1 MFKKIFFTL
10 KRAKT
15 PLRIASFMI
24 LSLALLLGSFYG
36 GVAYGFHKSGEPAD
50 FKKVI
55 TSVINRTNNQPKEI
69 DFSLFWD
76 VWSRINQGYAGE
88 VDDQKRVYGAIE
100 GMVAALGDPYSV
112 FLPPALSKDF
122 KDDLSGDFSGIGAEM
137 EMRDNHLTVVA
148 PLAGSPAEKAGIRA
162 KDVVLQIDGVD
173 VNKYGFGE
181 AIQKI
186 RGPEGTQVTLTI
198 FRPPSEK
205 PFNITITRQ
214 KIHVSSVTWEEK
226 NGLYIAR
233 VRQFSFDTVP
243 LLKSLAA
250 EMARKN
256 ADRLILD
263 LRNNPGGFLD
273 VAREAWRLFSD
284 QDPLLYQKE
293 KDGKL
298 KPLGGTGSESPFLKT
313 KLVILVNNGSASASE
328 ILAGAVKDYNRGKV
342 VGEKTYGKGSVQ
354 ELQDLRDGSSLKI
367 TTALWLTPN
376 KLEINKVGIEPDYLV
391 ELKEEDI
398 KNNKDP
404 QLEKAI
410 EVVKSL

>member
-1 MFKKIFFTL
+1 MLKKIFLVFKEKKLLIKKLAFTAVL
-10 KRAKT
+10 
-15 PLRIASFMI
+15 FG
-24 LSLALLLGSFYG
+24 LLVGSFLG
-36 GVAYGFHKSGEPAD
+36 GVFYGAWQAGESVNP
-50 FKKVI
+50 KKVFS
-55 TSVINRTNNQPKEI
+55 SVINRTNNQPKEI

-76 VWSRINQGYAGE
+76 VWTRINQSYAGDI
-88 VDDQKRVYGAIE
+88 DDQKRVYGAIE

-112 FLPPALSKDF
+112 FMPPSLSKDF

-137 EMRDNHLTVVA
+137 EMRDNNLTVVA
-148 PLAGSPAEKAGIRA
+148 PLSGSPAEKAGIKP
-162 KDVVLQIDGVD
+162 KDIVLEIDGVD
-173 VNKYGFGE
+173 VNKYSFGE
-181 AIQKI
+181 AIRKI

-205 PFNITITRQ
+205 PFKITITRQ
-214 KIHVSSVTWEEK
+214 KIHVSSVAWEEK
-226 NGLYIAR
+226 DGVYIAR

-243 LLKSLAA
+243 LLKNLAL
-250 EMARKN
+250 EMTRKN
-256 ADRLILD
+256 VNRLVLD

-273 VAREAWRLFSD
+273 TARETWRLFSD
-284 QDPLLYQKE
+284 KDPLLYQKE
-293 KDGKL
+293 KDGNL
-298 KPLGGTGSESPFLKT
+298 KPLGGIGTDSPFLNT

-376 KLEINKVGIEPDYLV
+376 KLEINKIGIEPDYLV
-391 ELKEEDI
+391 ELKDEDI